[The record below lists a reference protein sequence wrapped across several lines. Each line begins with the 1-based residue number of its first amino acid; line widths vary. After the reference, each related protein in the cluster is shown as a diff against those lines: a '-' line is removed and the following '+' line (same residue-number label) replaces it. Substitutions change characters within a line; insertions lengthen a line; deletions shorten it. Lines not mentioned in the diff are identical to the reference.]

1 MTNAVFIYSEELEKY
16 HYPPE
21 HPFNTIRA
29 KKTRN
34 VLNSMGLLSGN
45 GRKEV
50 APVPA
55 ERVTLKKFHTARYLH
70 ALKTASQGKWDSQ
83 ALNMGIGTS
92 DCPVFKGLYEYAVL
106 VTGGTLTA
114 AKLIL
119 SGDADVAFNPS
130 GGFHHAH
137 PERASGF
144 CYINDVALACM
155 VLTERGF
162 TAEHAKHAEKQ
173 SDINPPDVR
182 RIKIKNSAVSANSAV
197 KKGKRVLYLDVDV
210 HHSDG
215 VAYAFYDRCDVM
227 TISFHEDPRILF
239 PGTGFEDEIGTGPGK
254 GYCVNVPLPV
264 GTYDQAYMKA
274 FEEVAV
280 PLMTAFKPDVI
291 VFELGADALA
301 GDPLAHLYLTNNVY
315 VEIINHLLS
324 LNKPILMTGGGG
336 YNIDNTVRAWALAWT
351 VLCGADSDT
360 NPLVGGVMLEST
372 DWQGGLRDRALAVS
386 NQQRD
391 AVMPAIES
399 TIETIKASVFPLH
412 GL

>member
-1 MTNAVFIYSEELEKY
+1 MPTRKAIFIHSRELEKY
-16 HYPPE
+16 PYPPD
-21 HPFNTIRA
+21 HPFNTARA
-29 KKTRN
+29 AKVRKI
-34 VLNSMGLLSGN
+34 LNSMGLLSGN
-45 GRKEV
+45 GRQEV

-55 ERVTLKKFHTARYLH
+55 ERVVMKKFHSARYLH

-92 DCPVFKGLYEYAVL
+92 DCPVFKGLYDYAVL
-106 VTGGTLTA
+106 VTGGTLVA
-114 AKLIL
+114 AELIL

-144 CYINDVALACM
+144 CYINDVALACF
-155 VLTERGF
+155 VL
-162 TAEHAKHAEKQ
+162 AEQ
-173 SDINPPDVR
+173 
-182 RIKIKNSAVSANSAV
+182 
-197 KKGKRVLYLDVDV
+197 GKRVLYLDVDV
-210 HHSDG
+210 HHGDG
-215 VAYAFYDRCDVM
+215 VAYAFYERCDVM

-239 PGTGFEDEIGTGPGK
+239 PGTGFENEIGEGPGK
-254 GYCVNVPLPV
+254 GYCVNVPLPA
-264 GTYDQAYMKA
+264 GTYDQAYMNA
-274 FEEVAV
+274 FVELAV
-280 PLMTAFKPDVI
+280 PLMTDFKPDVI

-315 VEIINHLLS
+315 AEIINHLLT

-351 VLCGADSDT
+351 VLCGADSDM
-360 NPLVGGVMLEST
+360 NPALGGVMLEST

-386 NQQRD
+386 SQQQD
-391 AVMPAIES
+391 AVMSAVEA
-399 TIETIKASVFPLH
+399 TIETIKASIFPIH